1 MKPALLPNAQAFH
14 SLPAPKRSS
23 DPSETPIF
31 KEFPRVRAGL
41 QFFSWHSVFRIF
53 IWHFIWH
60 IDANAILGN
69 FQMADDPKA
78 DNKRPAP
85 PYVSYANFKN
95 MIGGFKE
102 HVLPGRIDRSVLGN
116 FSGIVGG
123 QLLTA
128 LRFLG
133 LIDAS
138 NHPQDSLRELVSAAN
153 TPKWATEL
161 KRVLHAAYTPLYELD
176 LKAAS
181 PSQFSEKFIKTY
193 PGEGS
198 TSRKSMTFF
207 LTAAKDAQIEVS
219 PYIMQ
224 NKKPRSGPTKKRSSK
239 NSDGKPAGSSSAKD
253 GENRR
258 IPDPPAQTT
267 KALSQQVLD
276 VLDMDKMSEDE
287 VGAVWTLLKYLR
299 KEGK

>member
-1 MKPALLPNAQAFH
+1 M
-14 SLPAPKRSS
+14 
-23 DPSETPIF
+23 
-31 KEFPRVRAGL
+31 
-41 QFFSWHSVFRIF
+41 
-53 IWHFIWH
+53 
-60 IDANAILGN
+60 
-69 FQMADDPKA
+69 QMADDQKA
-78 DNKRPAP
+78 ETKRPAP
-85 PYVSYANFKN
+85 PYVSYASFKN
-95 MIGGFKE
+95 MISGFKE

-128 LRFLG
+128 LRFLN
-133 LIDAS
+133 LIDPT

-153 TPKWATEL
+153 TPKWAAEL
-161 KRVLHAAYTPLYELD
+161 TRVLHAAYTPLYELD

-224 NKKPRSGPTKKRSSK
+224 NKKPRSGPTKKRTSK
-239 NSDGKPAGSSSAKD
+239 VNGGKQDNAGGNKL
-253 GENRR
+253 
-258 IPDPPAQTT
+258 PDPPPPPPPLTQQTLAQQLL
-267 KALSQQVLD
+267 A
-276 VLDMDKMSEDE
+276 VLDMEKMEDAE
-287 VGAVWTLLKYLR
+287 VEAVWTLLKYLR
-299 KEGK
+299 KDGK

>member
-1 MKPALLPNAQAFH
+1 MIEDQ
-14 SLPAPKRSS
+14 
-23 DPSETPIF
+23 
-31 KEFPRVRAGL
+31 
-41 QFFSWHSVFRIF
+41 
-53 IWHFIWH
+53 
-60 IDANAILGN
+60 
-69 FQMADDPKA
+69 KA
-78 DNKRPAP
+78 EHRRPAP
-85 PYVSYANFKN
+85 PYVSYASFKN

-102 HVLPGRIDRSVLGN
+102 HVLPGRIDRSVLAN

-133 LIDAS
+133 LIDPG

-153 TPKWATEL
+153 TAKWATEL

-224 NKKPRSGPTKKRSSK
+224 NKKPRSGPTKKRAPK
-239 NSDGKPAGSSSAKD
+239 NGDGKPTANAGGKAGQNKQTASMGD
-253 GENRR
+253 T
-258 IPDPPAQTT
+258 PVDPPPLMQQTLAQQLL
-267 KALSQQVLD
+267 A
-276 VLDMDKMSEDE
+276 VLDMEKMDE
-287 VGAVWTLLKYLR
+287 PEVEAVWTLLKYLR

>member
-1 MKPALLPNAQAFH
+1 
-14 SLPAPKRSS
+14 
-23 DPSETPIF
+23 
-31 KEFPRVRAGL
+31 
-41 QFFSWHSVFRIF
+41 
-53 IWHFIWH
+53 
-60 IDANAILGN
+60 
-69 FQMADDPKA
+69 MADDPKA

-85 PYVSYANFKN
+85 PYVSYASFKN

-133 LIDAS
+133 LIDLG
-138 NHPQDSLRELVSAAN
+138 NHPQDSLRDLVSAAN

-161 KRVLHAAYTPLYELD
+161 QRVLHAAYTPLYELD

-181 PSQFSEKFIKTY
+181 PSQFSEKFMKTY

-198 TSRKSMTFF
+198 TARKSMTFF

-224 NKKPRSGPTKKRSSK
+224 NKKPRSGPAKKRTPK
-239 NSDGKPAGSSSAKD
+239 NGNGKSETGGAGKNTD
-253 GENRR
+253 QK
-258 IPDPPAQTT
+258 PDPNAVIRAVVPP
-267 KALSQQVLD
+267 LSQQLLEILD
-276 VLDMDKMSEDE
+276 PANIPAE
-287 VGAVWTLLKYLR
+287 VQQAILTLLVHLR

>member
-1 MKPALLPNAQAFH
+1 MLSQHTK
-14 SLPAPKRSS
+14 
-23 DPSETPIF
+23 
-31 KEFPRVRAGL
+31 
-41 QFFSWHSVFRIF
+41 RIF
-53 IWHFIWH
+53 AMT
-60 IDANAILGN
+60 D
-69 FQMADDPKA
+69 QQKA
-78 DNKRPAP
+78 EPRALAP
-85 PYVSYANFKN
+85 PYVSYASFKN
-95 MIGGFKE
+95 MVGGFKE

-128 LRFLG
+128 LRFMG
-133 LIDAS
+133 LIDAA

-153 TPKWATEL
+153 TPNWGAQL
-161 KRVLHAAYTPLYELD
+161 NRVLHAAYTPLFELN

-224 NKKPRSGPTKKRSSK
+224 NKKPRSGPAKKRAAK
-239 NSDGKPAGSSSAKD
+239 NGEAKTTANTGRKDPEFKP
-253 GENRR
+253 NL
-258 IPDPPAQTT
+258 DPIGQTT
-267 KALSQQVLD
+267 KPLSQQVLD
-276 VLDMDKMSEDE
+276 VLDMDKMTEEE

>member
-1 MKPALLPNAQAFH
+1 
-14 SLPAPKRSS
+14 
-23 DPSETPIF
+23 
-31 KEFPRVRAGL
+31 
-41 QFFSWHSVFRIF
+41 
-53 IWHFIWH
+53 
-60 IDANAILGN
+60 
-69 FQMADDPKA
+69 MADDQKA
-78 DNKRPAP
+78 ETKRPAP
-85 PYVSYANFKN
+85 PYVSYASFKN
-95 MIGGFKE
+95 MVGGFKE

-128 LRFLG
+128 LRFLN
-133 LIDAS
+133 LIDPT

-153 TPKWATEL
+153 TPKWAAEL

-224 NKKPRSGPTKKRSSK
+224 NKKPRSGPAKKRITK
-239 NSDGKPAGSSSAKD
+239 NGDAKKPTGGSGGGKAGEHKPAVDLNQSAK
-253 GENRR
+253 
-258 IPDPPAQTT
+258 P
-267 KALSQQVLD
+267 LSQQLLEILSPD
-276 VLDMDKMSEDE
+276 SMPGE
-287 VGAVWTLLKYLR
+287 VQQAILTLLVHLR